1 MQLAEETTCHVQRYQ
16 LPDGRML
23 AVGAQ
28 RFMAPEALFSPDLIS
43 SDSLGLSHLVF
54 ACIQV
59 RSQICRELHA
69 DEAASQAHQTG
80 STRFASHLEFP
91 AQCSGWLC

>member
-1 MQLAEETTCHVQRYQ
+1 MQDFSETRVQLAEETTCHVQRYQ

-23 AVGAQ
+23 DVGAQ
-28 RFMAPEALFSPDLIS
+28 RFMAPEALFSPDLVS

-59 RSQICRELHA
+59 GLRMRRPLHA
-69 DEAASQAHQTG
+69 DAASQA
-80 STRFASHLEFP
+80 P
-91 AQCSGWLC
+91 